1 VKSVRVLS
9 PCFRSF
15 DDAIV
20 VLSDGHPSRV
30 RRCAMGWDI
39 RREGRAWSGNA
50 LDRYE
55 LAPGKIELIITCGCA
70 APPSESRALSE
81 ITTST
86 ASDGTLQPPSQ
97 SYAALARDDGR
108 TWCAY
113 TDPSEFESEV
123 TKLMPAESARVAY
136 NATQLVE
143 LTYQVQPESDDWI
156 VVDLYTPTDARSP
169 IPDPRS
175 PVPDPRSPLG
185 IY

>member
-1 VKSVRVLS
+1 MTRRRCSPSLTNGQSLKSNDTLPTCGLTCAPCGTTCYRATGVKSVRVLS

-81 ITTST
+81 IT
-86 ASDGTLQPPSQ
+86 
-97 SYAALARDDGR
+97 
-108 TWCAY
+108 
-113 TDPSEFESEV
+113 
-123 TKLMPAESARVAY
+123 
-136 NATQLVE
+136 
-143 LTYQVQPESDDWI
+143 
-156 VVDLYTPTDARSP
+156 
-169 IPDPRS
+169 
-175 PVPDPRSPLG
+175 
-185 IY
+185 